1 MTFASANQ
9 PKLVN
14 FDFESTWIKEIKFEK
29 SFAELLYQLK
39 NSKDI
44 LARSSALIELVKLGK
59 NEKTLVE
66 DKAKIHASLR
76 NIIVGNS
83 YWRLRN
89 RAITQL
95 QILLGTNPLDEAT
108 IAALLTV
115 INRKDKS
122 WTRQAAIGFLGT
134 TRNPQFTDIYLSALN
149 DPSDR
154 VITAAAVALG
164 KTKSPKAFAALA
176 KLVNK
181 PSMKSQSLL
190 SALSGLKEL
199 GDPRGFELAFK
210 ALSDPNLPR
219 WRLLSI
225 PPTWDYRDV
234 AVATIVSLGKG
245 EAAFPLIFERCKKSM
260 TENDINGIFSN
271 VMLITLLADPRGQ
284 EAFDL
289 LKAKFKD
296 DANAMIAVNQ
306 YETQFKEVIK
316 KP

>member
-1 MTFASANQ
+1 M
-9 PKLVN
+9 
-14 FDFESTWIKEIKFEK
+14 
-29 SFAELLYQLK
+29 LYQLE
-39 NSKDI
+39 NSKGI
-44 LARSSALIELVKLGK
+44 LARSAAVIEMVKVGK
-59 NEKTLVE
+59 NEKTTAE
-66 DKAKIHASLR
+66 DKAKIHAALR

-95 QILLGTNPLDEAT
+95 QILPGTHPLDEAT

-122 WTRQAAIGFLGT
+122 WTRQAAIGFLGM
-134 TRNPQFTDIYLSALN
+134 TRNPKFADIYLSALSN
-149 DPSDR
+149 PSDR
-154 VITAAAVALG
+154 VITTAAAALG
-164 KTKSPKAFAALA
+164 KTKSPQAFETLA
-176 KLVNK
+176 KLMLK
-181 PSMKSQSLL
+181 PSMKSQSSL
-190 SALSGLKEL
+190 AAMNGLKEL
-199 GDPRGFELAFK
+199 GEPRGFELAFK
-210 ALSDPNLPR
+210 ALSDPNLSR
-219 WRLLSI
+219 WRLSSM

-245 EAAFPLIFERCKKSM
+245 EAVFPLIFERCKKSM
-260 TENDINGIFSN
+260 AENDINGIFSN
-271 VMLITLLADPRGQ
+271 VMLITTLADPRGQ

-296 DANAMIAVNQ
+296 DANAIIAVNQ